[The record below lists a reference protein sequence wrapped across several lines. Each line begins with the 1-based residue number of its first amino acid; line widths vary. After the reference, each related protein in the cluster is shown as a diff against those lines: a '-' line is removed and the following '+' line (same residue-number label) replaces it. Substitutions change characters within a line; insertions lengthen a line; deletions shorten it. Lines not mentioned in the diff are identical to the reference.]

1 MSGLNIRIR
10 NLSARALPI
19 SHSAAKNLI
28 RKIFQCLSLSKQSLR
43 SPEEWLLGIVFLN
56 DSRIKA
62 LNQKYLKADR
72 PTDVLAFNYG
82 QNTADLAISLESAR
96 RNAAFYKTSLQ
107 KELIRYIIHGIL
119 HLHGYD
125 DRNPKE
131 KKIMFKRQ
139 EEIHE
144 EIIHGDFKNRSDS
157 IADL

>member
-1 MSGLNIRIR
+1 MNGLNIRIR

-19 SHSAAKNLI
+19 SHSAAKKLI
-28 RKIFQCLSLSKQSLR
+28 RKIFQTLVDLVGRQGQQ
-43 SPEEWLLGIVFLN
+43 EGLLGIVFLN
-56 DSRIKA
+56 DARIKA

-82 QNTADLAISLESAR
+82 QNTADLAISLESAK
-96 RNAAFYKTSLQ
+96 RNAAFYKTSLE

-119 HLHGYD
+119 HLKGYD

-139 EEIHE
+139 EELFKKITSRRK
-144 EIIHGDFKNRSDS
+144 GDRLLF
-157 IADL
+157 